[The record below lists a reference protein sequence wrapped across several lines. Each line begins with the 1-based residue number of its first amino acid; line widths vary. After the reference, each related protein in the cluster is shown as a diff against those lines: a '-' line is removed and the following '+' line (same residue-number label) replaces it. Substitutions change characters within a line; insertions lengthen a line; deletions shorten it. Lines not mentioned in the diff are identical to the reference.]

1 MKNKFL
7 NFLII
12 FCFIFIILEKSY
24 SEEIFNFNVTE
35 IEITENGNIFI
46 GKKGGTAVS
55 NDGKTIKAENFLY
68 DKNKNILIAS
78 GNVKIND
85 KDDDVTIFSDKITYY
100 KNNELVLT
108 FGNSKAINDD
118 IQIEADNFKYDKKGN
133 ILDAE
138 GFVKV
143 DNLKDN
149 YLIYSD
155 KISYRKNLDKIISR
169 KNSKAITDGVTID
182 ADNFN
187 FDRKNNI
194 LNANGNVRIDDKIEN
209 YLVYSDFV
217 TYYKNENKV
226 ITKGKTKALIDNL
239 YTFNSK
245 DVFLDRNIKEIKS
258 NKNSIIEDDKQN
270 QYKLSNFKYSYKKKF
285 LRGKNLEIIT
295 NNLKDKSDKFYFSS
309 AFINFNDKSFISQDT
324 KILLHKKLFDKER
337 EINNERKQIFLGQN
351 DPRIYGSSSTGDE
364 EKIVINKGIFTSCK
378 KNDNCPAWSIKA
390 DNITHDKVNKNIHYN
405 NAILNIYDVPV
416 FYFPKFFHPDPSVD
430 RRSGLLQPRLNNS
443 NVLGSSLNIPYFHV
457 ISENKDITFKP
468 TIFDNRIYMFQNEYR
483 QENENSSFIADFSY
497 IKGYQSNISGN
508 NYSNRNSIS
517 HLFSK
522 FDLDLGMKNF
532 NSSKIK
538 LFIEKVSNDTYLKVF
553 ENVLL
558 VDKKFETDLNDK
570 NNLTSGIELTLD
582 NENYN
587 FISGFTTYE
596 NLQKK
601 NNDRYTYVFPY
612 YNFSSTLFSNDR
624 GSLNF
629 SSDGRNSLSD
639 TNNLRSTFNNS
650 LNYSTKDLYT
660 NKGFINNFGLYF
672 KNINATGK
680 NDTKYKSSLQSEIL
694 NIYELNSKIPL
705 IKINEKNTDYLIPK
719 ISFRINPS
727 DMKNHSTENRL
738 ITTDNIFEINRLGIS
753 DSYEAGKSLTFGVDF
768 KKENRDDNDKYFE
781 AKIAAV
787 IRDSEENKIAKT
799 STLNR
804 TTSNLFG
811 SVENSFSEFFSLNY
825 DFALDNNFNHF
836 EHNSIEAEFKIN
848 NFVTTFNFLEKN
860 GEIGDINTLE
870 NITELNFDEK
880 NSLIFKTRRNR
891 KISLTEYYDLVY
903 EYQNDCLT
911 AGIKYR
917 KTYYQDRDLK
927 PKEDLFFTITLFPLT
942 TLDQK
947 IDQQLYRK

>member
-1 MKNKFL
+1 MRNKFIKYL
-7 NFLII
+7 YVIS
-12 FCFIFIILEKSY
+12 FIFLILEKSH
-24 SEEIFNFNVTE
+24 SEEIFNFDVTE
-35 IEITENGNIFI
+35 IEILENGNKFI
-46 GKKGGTAVS
+46 GKKGGTAKS

-68 DKNKNILIAS
+68 DKNKNILIAI
-78 GNVKIND
+78 GNVEIND
-85 KDDDVTIFSDKITYY
+85 KIDDVTIYSDKITYY
-100 KNNELVLT
+100 KNEELVLT
-108 FGNSKAINDD
+108 DGNSRAVNDD
-118 IQIEADNFKYDKKGN
+118 IEIDADKFNYNKKRN
-133 ILDAE
+133 ILDAK
-138 GFVKV
+138 GSVKV

-155 KISYRKNLDKIISR
+155 KISYRKNEEKIISR
-169 KNSKAITDGVTID
+169 KNSKAITDEIIID
-182 ADNFN
+182 AENFN
-187 FDRKNNI
+187 FDRRNNI
-194 LNANGNVRIDDKIEN
+194 LNASGNVKIDDKIEN
-209 YLVYSDFV
+209 YLIYSNFI

-226 ITKGKTKALIDNL
+226 ITKGKTRALLDSSYI
-239 YTFNSK
+239 FNSK
-245 DVFLDRNIKEIKS
+245 NVILNRNIKEIKS
-258 NKNSIIEDDKQN
+258 KHNSTIEDDKQN
-270 QYKLSNFKYSYKKKF
+270 KYKLSSFKYSYEKKF
-285 LRGKNLEIIT
+285 LKGKNLEIIT
-295 NNLKDKSDKFYFSS
+295 NYLSDKSDKFYFSS
-309 AFINFNDKSFISQDT
+309 AFIDFNDKSYTSKDT
-324 KILLHKKLFDKER
+324 RILLHKKLFDKER
-337 EINNERKQIFLGQN
+337 EINDDQKNVFLGQN
-351 DPRIYGSSSTGDE
+351 DPRIYGSSSMGN
-364 EKIVINKGIFTSCK
+364 EKKVIINKGVFTSCK
-378 KNDNCPAWSIKA
+378 INDNCPPWSIKA
-390 DNITHDKVNKNIHYN
+390 DKITHDKVNKNIHYN
-405 NAILNIYDVPV
+405 NAILNLYDIPV

-497 IKGYQSNISGN
+497 TKGYQSNISGS

-522 FDLDLGMKNF
+522 FDLDLGLKNF

-570 NNLTSGIELTLD
+570 NNLTSGVELTLD
-582 NENYN
+582 NENFD

-596 NLQKK
+596 NLQKI
-601 NNDRYTYVFPY
+601 NNDRYQYVFPY
-612 YNFSSTLFSNDR
+612 YNFSSTIFSNEK

-629 SSDGRNSLSD
+629 SSDGRNSLSN

-650 LNYSTKDLYT
+650 LNYSTKDLYN
-660 NKGFINNFGLYF
+660 NKGFVNNFGLYF

-694 NIYELNSKIPL
+694 NIYEFNSKIPL
-705 IKINEKNTDYLIPK
+705 IKINEKNTNYIIPK

-727 DMKNHSTENRL
+727 DMKNHSGENRL
-738 ITTDNIFEINRLGIS
+738 ITTDNIFDINRLGIS
-753 DSYEAGKSLTFGVDF
+753 DSFEAGKSLTLGIDY
-768 KKENRDDNDKYFE
+768 KKESIDNNDKYFE
-781 AKIAAV
+781 AKIATV
-787 IRDSEENKIAKT
+787 LRDSEENKISKT

-811 SVENSFSEFFSLNY
+811 SIENSFSEFFKLNY
-825 DFALDNNFNHF
+825 DFALDNNFNQF

-848 NFVTTFNFLEKN
+848 NFITTFNFLEKN
-860 GEIGDINTLE
+860 GEIGDVNTLE
-870 NITELNFDEK
+870 NISEINFDEK

-947 IDQQLYRK
+947 IDQQLYR

>member
-12 FCFIFIILEKSY
+12 FCFVFIILEKSY

-182 ADNFN
+182 ANNFN
-187 FDRKNNI
+187 FDRKKNI
-194 LNANGNVRIDDKIEN
+194 LNANGDVRIDDKIEKF
-209 YLVYSDFV
+209 LVYSDFV

-337 EINNERKQIFLGQN
+337 EISDERKQIFLGQN

-596 NLQKK
+596 NLQKI
-601 NNDRYTYVFPY
+601 NNDRYQYVFPY

-825 DFALDNNFNHF
+825 DFALDNNFNYF